1 MIDVVER
8 VGNPLNVLNKETL
21 FDPEIGGSFI
31 RMEDYEAYFNNLGY
45 FADAALQHD
54 PAGLLSDMFRMKVQK
69 MGIEMSGEAQP
80 DISYPTG
87 FLSIDYL
94 MGYIAKEWNNET
106 NQLDDFYNLGFT
118 DGSYIGIV
126 ANSNTGKSTFAEQT
140 IANIAR
146 RYKTSTIFVDS
157 TESGGMTETRRMYLS
172 KFDRNAYKKRY
183 VIRNTGITI
192 ENVFERI
199 KGIHDLKIANKDSFL
214 YDAGH
219 RDMYGNP
226 IIKFEPT
233 LYLIDSVS
241 NIMPKD
247 MLEEDEIAGKSYG
260 AQIANKVTQL
270 FMQIIQMLK
279 TVNIILIGTNH
290 IAQDIQ
296 MSKFQKK
303 PDLPWLKM
311 GERIP
316 KGKKA
321 ILLANHIIRMDQVA
335 KLTTEDPYKIQGSI
349 VDFSLVKSRTS
360 GNKEPI
366 RMVYDFANGFDPW
379 LSLLEYMKYNKLLY
393 GAGISLSF
401 DPEKT
406 FKFSYGTFRD
416 KIQNDTEFR
425 KSFIKNVLP
434 ILKKIPIEVD
444 ESAKDMHIDEL
455 ISNEDLYKV

>member
-1 MIDVVER
+1 MIEVVER
-8 VGNPLNVLNKETL
+8 VGNPLAVFNRDTL
-21 FDPEIGGSFI
+21 FDPKLGDTFI
-31 RMEDYEAYFNNLGY
+31 RLEDFNAYFNNISY
-45 FADAALQHD
+45 FADAVMQND
-54 PAGLLSDMFRMKVQK
+54 PAAILSDLFRMKVQK

-94 MGYIAKEWNNET
+94 MGYVAKEWNNET
-106 NQLDDFYNLGFT
+106 NQLEEFYNLGFT

-126 ANSNTGKSTFAEQT
+126 AHSNTGKSTFAEQT
-140 IANIAR
+140 IGNIAR
-146 RYKTSTIFVDS
+146 RFNTSTIFVDS
-157 TESGGMTETRRMYLS
+157 TESGDMTEIRRMHLFKLNREQY
-172 KFDRNAYKKRY
+172 RKRCI
-183 VIRNTGITI
+183 IRNTGITI

-199 KGIHDLKIANKDSFL
+199 KGIHDLKVANKDKFI
-214 YDAGH
+214 YDTGH
-219 RDMYGNP
+219 RDMYGKP
-226 IIKFEPT
+226 IFKFEPT
-233 LYLIDSVS
+233 LYLVDSVS
-241 NIMPKD
+241 NIVPKD
-247 MLEEDEIAGKSYG
+247 LLEEDELGGKSFG
-260 AQIANKVTQL
+260 AQIAAKVTQL

-279 TVNIILIGTNH
+279 TVNIILVGTNH

-321 ILLANHIIRMDQVA
+321 TLLANHIIRMDQVA
-335 KLTTEDPYKIQGSI
+335 KLTMEDPYHIQGSI

-366 RMVYDFANGFDPW
+366 RMIYDFANGFDPW

-393 GAGISLSF
+393 GAGVSLSF

-416 KIQNDTEFR
+416 KIQNEPEFR
-425 KSFIKNVLP
+425 KSFISNILP
-434 ILKKIPIEVD
+434 ILKRIPIEVD